1 MKTLNIFHDP
11 RCGLCAAFK
20 EWLNRQPK
28 YVETRF
34 IPYNA
39 PAAAKLFPGLQEMGA
54 GKDVVV
60 LADDGSWWQGEAA
73 WLTCLW
79 ITRDYRPWS
88 YRFRSPLLQPLVR
101 RAIHLLSENRLTI
114 SRLLHLRQD
123 EELADAI
130 HSLPETHCQTGT
142 CNFESPFRFKTP
154 PPLPK

>member
-1 MKTLNIFHDP
+1 MKTLTIFHDP

-28 YVETRF
+28 YLEARF

>member
-1 MKTLNIFHDP
+1 MKTLTIFHDP

-28 YVETRF
+28 CLEARF

-142 CNFESPFRFKTP
+142 CNIESPFRFKTP